1 MDVPAPL
8 AKIVAQWCDAWNRGD
23 AAAFAALFAED
34 SDFVNVLGA
43 WWKPRSAIASAH
55 GRGFAGPWRGTKL
68 QGQVESVR
76 RLRDD
81 VVVMHVRWLM
91 TGTPVT
97 EGASGTARQSLA
109 TLVVVREGARW
120 LVRAAHT
127 TPVLR

>member
-23 AAAFAALFAED
+23 ADAFTALFAED

-55 GRGFAGPWRGTKL
+55 RRGFGGPWRGTKL
-68 QGQVESVR
+68 QAQVESVR
-76 RLRDD
+76 RLGDD

-91 TGTPVT
+91 TGPPVAD
-97 EGASGTARQSLA
+97 GAPGTARQSLA

-120 LVRAAHT
+120 LIRAAHT

>member
-23 AAAFAALFAED
+23 AAAFAELFAED
-34 SDFVNVLGA
+34 GDFVNVLGA

-55 GRGFAGPWRGTKL
+55 ARGFAGPWRGTKL
-68 QGQVESVR
+68 QGRVESVR
-76 RLRDD
+76 QLRDH
-81 VVVMHVRWLM
+81 VVLMHVRWLM

-97 EGASGTARQSLA
+97 EAAPGTARQSLA
-109 TLVVVREGARW
+109 TLVVVRDAGRW